1 MNKRLYTET
10 DESMKQNEQID
21 LTLLAMAA
29 YEAMKKEAT
38 YGSENTAQEKTQTA
52 KS

>member
-1 MNKRLYTET
+1 
-10 DESMKQNEQID
+10 MKQID

-38 YGSENTAQEKTQTA
+38 YVSKYTAQEKTQTS

>member
-1 MNKRLYTET
+1 MNKWLYTET
-10 DESMKQNEQID
+10 DESMKQQID

-29 YEAMKKEAT
+29 YEAMKKGAT

>member
-10 DESMKQNEQID
+10 DESMKQQID

-29 YEAMKKEAT
+29 YEAMKKETT